1 MVYDPV
7 IDGRQYEFGVSGLLY
22 KRNLLLFDR
31 QTGSLWS
38 QLLSEAVTGPL
49 AGARLKVLP
58 AENTTWDAWRKKH
71 PETRVLSFLTG
82 HKRDYKQDPYADNPF
97 PRKPALLVAI
107 GEAARIYPYAELRK
121 LRGPLREEIGG
132 HRLTIVYDRRADSA
146 HVASETPGPLTDF
159 VAYLDDL
166 KAFFPEAEIFKA
178 AR

>member
-1 MVYDPV
+1 VVYDPV
-7 IDGRQYEFGVSGLLY
+7 ISGRRYDFGVSGLLY

-71 PETRVLSFLTG
+71 PETRVLWFVTG
-82 HKRDYKQDPYADNPF
+82 HKRDYKQDPYADHPF

-107 GEAARIYPYAELRK
+107 GEATRIYPYSELKKPRA
-121 LRGPLREEIGG
+121 PLREEIGG
-132 HRLTIVYDRRADSA
+132 HRLTIVYDRKTNSA
-146 HVASETPGPLTDF
+146 RVESETPSPLTHF

-166 KAFFPEAEIFKA
+166 KAFFPQTEIFKA